1 MELIEGRGARM
12 GFYDPYVPIIPSLG
26 EHPDFSG
33 RRSVGALSR
42 EFLTDFDAVLFSTDH
57 DGVDYA
63 SLCQYSKL
71 VIDTRNVCAR
81 AGVVSDNVIKA

>member
-1 MELIEGRGARM
+1 LIDALEGRGARM
-12 GFYDPYVPIIPSLG
+12 GFYDPYVPIIPS
-26 EHPDFSG
+26 PDFSG

-42 EFLTDFDAVLFSTDH
+42 EFLTDFDAVLISTDH

-63 SLCQYSKL
+63 SFCQYSKL

-81 AGVVSDNVIKA
+81 ASVVSDNVIKA